1 MSHTQKWQ
9 PICPQ
14 LRRVQERARAN
25 REERFT
31 SLAYHLT
38 EEALLRTYKG
48 LRAKAAAGPDGETKA
63 SYGKGLTS
71 RLKRLHESLK
81 ADTYRATPAK
91 RIYLE
96 KPDGS
101 QRPINIQAIED
112 KIVQSAGVEILNS
125 IYEVDFMSFSYGFR
139 PQRSQHKALQA
150 LQTVLQKGNVNWV
163 LDLDLK
169 ACFDRIDQE
178 ALMDVIQK
186 RVIDRRLLRLICK
199 WLTVGYR
206 EERENGWGKR
216 VKQKRGTPQG
226 AVISP
231 LLSNVVLNEAMDRF
245 VHQWRKEKA
254 RGEVYIIRFADDAV
268 LCFEHQLDAIAL
280 QAALEQNLQ
289 RYGLELNKDKTQLH
303 RFGRNYPDRGAGK
316 SGSFD
321 FLGLTHYA
329 GKDRSGRLLVKR
341 KTARKRLNRSLQ
353 KIKEWCRVHRHKPL
367 AWQWQELSMKL
378 KGHYAYFGVRG
389 NARSLG
395 QYRYQLWKYWRQCLR
410 KRSQTSRKD
419 RLTRLLNEC
428 YILPFPKITTP
439 TIGSRSIRV
448 TCSEEPDA
456 PSADQLPARPVL

>member
-31 SLAYHLT
+31 SLAHHLT
-38 EEALLRTYKG
+38 EEALLRAYRG

-63 SYGKGLTS
+63 SYGKGLKS

-96 KPDGS
+96 KSDGS

-112 KIVQSAGVEILNS
+112 KIAQSAVVEILNS

-150 LQTVLQKGNVNWV
+150 LQTVLQKGKVNWV

-169 ACFDRIDQE
+169 ACFDRIDQT
-178 ALMDVIQK
+178 ALIEVIQK
-186 RVIDRRLLRLICK
+186 RVIDRRLLRLIRK

-216 VKQKRGTPQG
+216 EKQERGTPQG

-231 LLSNVVLNEAMDRF
+231 LLSNIVLNEAMDRF

-254 RGEVYIIRFADDAV
+254 RGEVYIIRFVDDAI
-268 LCFEHQLDAIAL
+268 LCFEYQSDAMAL

-289 RYGLELNKDKTQLH
+289 HYGLELNKAKTKLH
-303 RFGRNYPDRGAGK
+303 RFGRNYPGWGAGK
-316 SGSFD
+316 SESFD
-321 FLGLTHYA
+321 FLGLTHYV
-329 GKDRSGRLLVKR
+329 GKDRSGRYLVKR
-341 KTARKRLNRSLQ
+341 KTARKRLHRSLQ
-353 KIKEWCRVHRHKPL
+353 QIKEWCRIHRHKPL
-367 AWQWQELSMKL
+367 AWQWKELSMKL

-389 NARSLG
+389 NSRSLG

-410 KRSQTSRKD
+410 KRSQTGRKD
-419 RLTRLLNEC
+419 RLTKLLNEC
-428 YILPFPKITTP
+428 YVLPFPKITH
-439 TIGSRSIRV
+439 
-448 TCSEEPDA
+448 PDNW
-456 PSADQLPARPVL
+456 LPIDPGYLLGRAGCGKAARPVL